1 MYSEVEKVNVVW
13 IHFNCDYV
21 IWLYV
26 TCPDG
31 LNKDCFTYFDPF
43 QPQVIRLE
51 RLGVV
56 RVDINGNGFQQVTL
70 PYNDIVGVDIK
81 PSGGATV
88 VSIIII
94 IRGDIQWNN
103 RKS

>member
-1 MYSEVEKVNVVW
+1 LTV
-13 IHFNCDYV
+13 CD
-21 IWLYV
+21 
-26 TCPDG
+26 CPDG